1 MIINNAFAL
10 KQVVYLVT
18 DADQRAGLV
27 TAIKVTVNGLMYE
40 VTIGFDADYYYD
52 FEIQENKA
60 FIN

>member
-18 DADQRAGLV
+18 DTDQRAGLI

>member
-10 KQVVYLVT
+10 KQIVYLVT

>member
-1 MIINNAFAL
+1 MIINNTFNL
-10 KQVVYLVT
+10 KQTVYLVT
-18 DADQRAGLV
+18 DVEQRAGLI

-40 VTIGFDADYYYD
+40 VTVGFDSNYYYD